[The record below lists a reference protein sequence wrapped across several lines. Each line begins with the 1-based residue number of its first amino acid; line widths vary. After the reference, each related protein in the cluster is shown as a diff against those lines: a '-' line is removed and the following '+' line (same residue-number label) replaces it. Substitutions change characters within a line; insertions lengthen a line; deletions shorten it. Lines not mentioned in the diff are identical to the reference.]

1 MKLQLLLL
9 PCSAVAFAPAQ
20 TARAS
25 VTSTALY
32 GYVPSGMTA
41 EQWKALQDKEKKASK
56 ATDRKKYQSRSF
68 NSFVEAMERGEAT
81 HLMPVDPRKVA
92 SGEIP
97 LEDVPYMQRPG
108 GKWEGSDLK
117 GAARRRANQKQKQGQ
132 YTAGKWLQSDR
143 DYENG
148 GKDKVNSF
156 FSGFGGGKKQED
168 VKVRAA
174 KNGISADQQMWRD
187 SGALGKKD
195 LEKLRKRG
203 SQANIN
209 QPEKKFFG
217 LF

>member
-108 GKWEGSDLK
+108 PGGGPRAGQAPASTGPEDAPRIIDRHPLL
-117 GAARRRANQKQKQGQ
+117 RRARG
-132 YTAGKWLQSDR
+132 
-143 DYENG
+143 
-148 GKDKVNSF
+148 
-156 FSGFGGGKKQED
+156 
-168 VKVRAA
+168 RAA
-174 KNGISADQQMWRD
+174 HHRSTSSPSR
-187 SGALGKKD
+187 
-195 LEKLRKRG
+195 LRCLMR
-203 SQANIN
+203 
-209 QPEKKFFG
+209 
-217 LF
+217 